1 MNLDAAIHPQKP
13 SARYAGRPVCP
24 CCADRLV
31 APQIAAFAGE
41 GRIWHTWLC
50 ERCDHEFV
58 TCVDLR
64 S

>member
-1 MNLDAAIHPQKP
+1 MNLETEARARISAARF
-13 SARYAGRPVCP
+13 AERPTCP
-24 CCADRLV
+24 KCANPLV
-31 APQIAAFAGE
+31 APHIAAFAGE

-50 ERCDHEFV
+50 DRCDHEFI